1 MFHTFSHWLLWVF
14 SLLGLSSIFLIL
26 INTEETDTVH
36 LNYDELLQVRMN
48 SVGIPTWKAL
58 QEKSGLG
65 RTTLRQVRSGKLMQL
80 QLSQLNQLATALNW
94 NIEELLQ
101 NFGIEGIRSSNE
113 QPDDPAV
120 IPLTNAN
127 ASNQPE
133 IEELRQECLR
143 LREQLQQQNVEL
155 TTEFKESTFKQIQTL
170 LTNYPSLRPMVQ
182 VKPELPAKNIISL
195 LTPLD
200 NLLST
205 WGYELIGQAWEQV
218 EYNPQLHQ
226 PDNSD
231 IQPGELIY
239 VRFVGYRQGERILVP
254 AKVSRTLPGGAS

>member
-1 MFHTFSHWLLWVF
+1 MFHTFNHLLLWVF

-26 INTEETDTVH
+26 IN
-36 LNYDELLQVRMN
+36 Y
-48 SVGIPTWKAL
+48 
-58 QEKSGLG
+58 
-65 RTTLRQVRSGKLMQL
+65 
-80 QLSQLNQLATALNW
+80 
-94 NIEELLQ
+94 
-101 NFGIEGIRSSNE
+101 SNE
-113 QPDDPAV
+113 QPDSQAV
-120 IPLTNAN
+120 KPITNTN

-143 LREQLQQQNVEL
+143 LREQLQQQNIQL
-155 TTEFKESTFKQIQTL
+155 TTEFQESTFKQIQTL

-218 EYNPQLHQ
+218 EYDPQLHQ

-231 IQPGELIY
+231 IQPGELVF